1 MTVPLLYNKETSVA
15 VKIRLP
21 VIPALLP
28 GTGIDEQVNLER
40 HGLVPFGTSSGRD
53 RHQRR

>member
-1 MTVPLLYNKETSVA
+1 